1 MVEATRTV
9 AAASGRRRV
18 RAMEGRRWSMVE
30 YLEGGAWRID
40 LIQEEER
47 SRCNMWS
54 DKGEG
59 KWKVGENWRRKRLCF
74 QNTFFLGESRTLV
87 FFNKTGI
94 IFHT

>member
-1 MVEATRTV
+1 
-9 AAASGRRRV
+9 
-18 RAMEGRRWSMVE
+18 MVE

-54 DKGEG
+54 DKGGG

-74 QNTFFLGESRTLV
+74 QKEILAQKGPWLKHPYTHGKSGV
-87 FFNKTGI
+87 
-94 IFHT
+94 